1 MKKIMMRKIST
12 ALLVAAMFGG
22 GVFAQ
27 TAIPGYD
34 DGASGS
40 NYVNTTIE
48 ATTDVTIGKT
58 IPLYADPDSYYHP
71 SYDPITGNGLTTG
84 FSWTWS
90 TTAGT
95 GSVTLGTGTDN
106 YNTITGGTVGTAT
119 VSVVENGPLCS
130 DGTSEDITINIL
142 AEPSAS
148 LSSTT
153 NLELCVGNAGLP
165 SSAIQATI
173 TDNSAT
179 DYHLVW
185 TLEIYTENSSGTAD
199 EWFDASLGSLGAAQ
213 DYAEEYTLAAPDES
227 QTAPGTF
234 NLTAAVPNLLANADK
249 TTVYE
254 YTLTSI
260 NDLVSRRGDFLTI
273 DGSGDVNSTAWDDF
287 TYYTVGE
294 TLTITIHPTPKTG
307 PIYHISNTWAQ

>member
-27 TAIPGYD
+27 TVIPGYD

-40 NYVNTTIE
+40 NYNSTDVE
-48 ATTDVTIGKT
+48 ATTDVTTGKT
-58 IPLYADPDSYYHP
+58 IPLYAEPDSYYHP
-71 SYDPITGNGLTTG
+71 TYDPTTGSGLTTG

-95 GSVTLGTGTDN
+95 GDVTLGTASDN
-106 YNTITGGTVGTAT
+106 YNTVTGGTVGTAT
-119 VSVVENGPLCS
+119 VSVRENGPLCS
-130 DGTSEDITINIL
+130 DSDSSDITINIL
-142 AEPSAS
+142 AVPTAS
-148 LSSTT
+148 LSSTAD
-153 NLELCVGNAGLP
+153 LELCLGAGGLP
-165 SSAIQATI
+165 TSAIQATI
-173 TDNSAT
+173 DDNSAT
-179 DYHLVW
+179 DFHLVW
-185 TLEIYTENSSGTAD
+185 RLEIYTLDNTGAED
-199 EWFDASLGSLGAAQ
+199 EWFDASLTSMGTSE
-213 DYAEEYTLAAPDES
+213 DYAANYTEDSPDS
-227 QTAPGTF
+227 QTSNGTF
-234 NLTAAVPNLLANADK
+234 DLTSVIPNALATAGK

-273 DGSGDVNSTAWDDF
+273 AGSGDVNTAADDDF
-287 TYYTVGE
+287 VYYAVGE
-294 TLTITIHPTPKTG
+294 SLTITIHPTPVTG